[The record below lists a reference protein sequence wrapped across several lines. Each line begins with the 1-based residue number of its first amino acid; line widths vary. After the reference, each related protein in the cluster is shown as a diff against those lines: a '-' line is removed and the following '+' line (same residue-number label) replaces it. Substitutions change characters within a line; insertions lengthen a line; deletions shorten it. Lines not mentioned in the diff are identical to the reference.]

1 MPWVK
6 KERRNAGKRWLIP
19 SYDIPSSS
27 SPAFPLSGDLG
38 LSQRGGAFNRNLGE
52 LPDLEV
58 GTGLETDFFP
68 PIRKISL
75 GLTRAPAHQ

>member
-58 GTGLETDFFP
+58 GTGLETDFFLQSE
-68 PIRKISL
+68 K
-75 GLTRAPAHQ
+75 